1 MVAQASGLR
10 HPVHFTV
17 AFRGDNMTS
26 DSPTQQQPQRR
37 NPRFNWTPYLLILPS
52 LVYLALFF
60 AWPMVRG
67 LNMAVRDEG
76 AALVL
81 LGEAKQDSQS
91 VGQLPRGTH
100 VSILDRQGNAIPAE
114 ELAQG
119 NLTTE
124 TWFQIR
130 GQDNTGQAIEGWV
143 SEQRIRVR
151 ESDANGV
158 PRSGTVRSVISS
170 TADPLTSVFV
180 EPNENSQVIGKL
192 EARSPVDILKQ
203 TTLEVWFLIRGENGD
218 QTVEGWAPSRYI
230 RVLGDETQGRIDQG
244 NISQFT
250 TRFIQRM
257 FSDRFFMPALQMTI
271 LLTVL
276 IIPVQF
282 VLAIIMALV
291 IQAELKGTGFFLYIF
306 SIALGV
312 SDLAVGILWYSI
324 FTQSGYLNSILQT
337 LGLIDQPLTYL
348 SANTRYWIVIAI
360 WLAEV
365 WRATSIVMVIV
376 VAGMQA
382 ISREVLEASEVFGAT
397 LWQRVRYV
405 ILPLLRPSLQV
416 ALILRTILALQ
427 VFAVVIALGG
437 GEVVTVLANETY
449 RQYDALRNLNVAA
462 AYASFILLLSM
473 VTSLFYLRALRTQ
486 EEVAE

>member
-1 MVAQASGLR
+1 
-10 HPVHFTV
+10 
-17 AFRGDNMTS
+17 MTS
-26 DSPTQQQPQRR
+26 DASAQGRKPRR

-67 LNMAVRDEG
+67 LNLAIREEG
-76 AALVL
+76 AALEL
-81 LGEAKQDSQS
+81 LAEPKRASPAA
-91 VGQLPRGTH
+91 GQLPRGTQ
-100 VSILDRQGNAIPAE
+100 VDILDQQGNPIPPEA
-114 ELAQG
+114 LGQG
-119 NLTTE
+119 NLITE
-124 TWFQIR
+124 TWFQVR
-130 GQDNTGQAIEGWV
+130 SEDTEGQPIEGWV
-143 SEQRIRVR
+143 PEQRIRVR
-151 ESDANGV
+151 ETDENDV
-158 PRSGTVRSVISS
+158 PLAGTVRAVISS
-170 TADPLTSVFV
+170 TADPLTSVFA
-180 EPNENSQVIGKL
+180 EPNKNSEVLGKL
-192 EARSPVDILKQ
+192 EARSSVEIFNQ
-203 TTLEVWFLIRGENGD
+203 TTLEVWFLIRGGAEN
-218 QTVEGWAPSRYI
+218 QPLEGWAPSRFI
-230 RVLGDETQGRIDQG
+230 RVLGDPARGRIEEG

-250 TRFIQRM
+250 TRFIRRM
-257 FSDRFFMPALQMTI
+257 VSDRFFMPAVQMTL

-282 VLAIIMALV
+282 VLAIIMGLV
-291 IQAELKGTGFFLYIF
+291 IQADLKGTGIFLYIF

-324 FTQSGYLNSILQT
+324 FTQSGYLNSILLS

-348 SANTRYWIVIAI
+348 SADTRYWIVIAI

-382 ISREVLEASEVFGAT
+382 ISREVLEAGEVFGAT
-397 LWQRVRYV
+397 LWQRIRYI

-449 RQYDALRNLNVAA
+449 RQYDALRNPNVAA
-462 AYASFILLLSM
+462 AYASFILLLSLI
-473 VTSLFYLRALRTQ
+473 TSLFYLRAVRTQ
-486 EEVAE
+486 EEVAG

>member
-1 MVAQASGLR
+1 MTDDSG
-10 HPVHFTV
+10 
-17 AFRGDNMTS
+17 
-26 DSPTQQQPQRR
+26 TQGQKQRR
-37 NPRFNWTPYLLILPS
+37 KPRFNWTPYLLILPS
-52 LVYLALFF
+52 LIYLALFF

-67 LNMAVRDEG
+67 LNLAVREDG

-81 LGEAKQDSQS
+81 QAQPDRNGLAA
-91 VGQLPRGTH
+91 GQLPRGTQI
-100 VSILDRQGNAIPAE
+100 SILDQQGNTIPPE
-114 ELAQG
+114 ELQQG

-124 TWFQIR
+124 TWFQVR
-130 GQDNTGQAIEGWV
+130 SQDADGQPIEGWV

-158 PRSGTVRSVISS
+158 PVSGTIRSVISS
-170 TADPLTSVFV
+170 TADPQTSVFA
-180 EPNENSQVIGKL
+180 EPNENSELLGKL
-192 EARSPVDILKQ
+192 KARTTVEILNQ
-203 TTLEVWFLIRGENGD
+203 TILEVWFLVRGESGN
-218 QTVEGWAPSRYI
+218 QTVEGWAQSRYI
-230 RVLGDETQGRIDQG
+230 RVFEDATQGRIDQG
-244 NISQFT
+244 NTSQFT
-250 TRFIQRM
+250 TRFIERM
-257 FSDRFFMPALQMTI
+257 FADRFFMPALRMTL

-276 IIPVQF
+276 IIPAQF

-291 IQAELKGTGFFLYIF
+291 IQAELKGTSFFLYIF

-324 FTQSGYLNSILQT
+324 FTQLGYLNSILLS

-382 ISREVLEASEVFGAT
+382 ISREVLEAAEVFGAT
-397 LWQRVRYV
+397 LWQRIRYI

-449 RQYDALRNLNVAA
+449 RQYDALRNPNVAA

-473 VTSLFYLRALRTQ
+473 ITSLFYLRAIRTQ
-486 EEVAE
+486 EEAAA